1 MRKLSNTQSGFTPTP
16 NFAQSLFTYIKK
28 RLNSCRLSILN
39 QIVSREQSS
48 QRKNWCRGFT
58 LIEMIVSLGL
68 FSIVVTISVGA
79 LLVLVATN
87 QQLQSEQ
94 SVMTNLSFALDSMT
108 REIRTGTSY
117 YCDWS
122 VNDNGVFN
130 ASANI
135 DEEHGDRTRD
145 CANGNPDP
153 QANHFVGLSFK
164 EGGDSITDENNTE
177 RILYYF
183 DQNKGKIFRKTG
195 SAGPEPITSSGIFI
209 KDFDFFVS
217 GSDPLS
223 SSNTQRDQPL
233 VSIFIEA
240 AETEA
245 ENEKSYYIQ
254 TTISQRTLDL

>member
-1 MRKLSNTQSGFTPTP
+1 
-16 NFAQSLFTYIKK
+16 
-28 RLNSCRLSILN
+28 
-39 QIVSREQSS
+39 
-48 QRKNWCRGFT
+48 
-58 LIEMIVSLGL
+58 
-68 FSIVVTISVGA
+68 
-79 LLVLVATN
+79 
-87 QQLQSEQ
+87 
-94 SVMTNLSFALDSMT
+94 MT

-122 VNDNGVFN
+122 VNDNGAFN

-135 DEEHGDRTRD
+135 DEEHGDNTRD

-153 QANHFVGLSFK
+153 QANSFVGLSFK
-164 EGGDSITDENNTE
+164 EGGDSITSENNTE
-177 RILYYF
+177 RIFYYF
-183 DQNKGKIFRKTG
+183 EKSQGKIFRKT
-195 SAGPEPITSSGIFI
+195 SNNAPQPITSSGIFI
-209 KDFDFFVS
+209 KDFEFFVS

-245 ENEKSYYIQ
+245 ANAKSYYIQ